1 MVDLQT
7 AIEDGIGR
15 ALGQEDARMVL
26 CHRGSLD
33 PLAYWLD
40 RGWPEEEF
48 FAYTRSRRADHFR
61 RYAAVL
67 HLVTTADGAEESYRR
82 WPKGAPPRNNRVCH
96 PAGRAAAAGL
106 GRTPA
111 LSPDRQ
117 RWKGLAGQVPP
128 GEGNIGRIIS
138 KLSFA

>member
-1 MVDLQT
+1 MGDLQT
-7 AIEDGIGR
+7 AMEEGIGR

-82 WPKGAPPRNNRVCH
+82 WPKVHRPETIEYAIRLDELLRQVWGGH
-96 PAGRAAAAGL
+96 PHYHRIDNDGKDWPAKSRRAKEILEGL
-106 GRTPA
+106 F
-111 LSPDRQ
+111 Q
-117 RWKGLAGQVPP
+117 
-128 GEGNIGRIIS
+128 N
-138 KLSFA
+138 